1 MLEIN
6 TIYEI
11 QNIGKGVITTITPDN
26 LLAIYYKAEE
36 IYTED
41 IQETLV
47 AGNRTKES
55 IIFYSNY
62 YPEQELEL
70 SYFRLYVQNTNT
82 GDHTGLDN
90 SGLSVGNNSS
100 GEEVTINKEGVNF
113 NGTRLRYNETS
124 TGNGAVLKLPKT
136 TNLQTKVILAEGD
149 VKVNAGTNVT
159 VTGNGT
165 IATPFVI
172 NSVSTAT
179 LSFSDGVSTKL
190 VGSGTPE
197 TPYKYETLNLQKE
210 ITVDYTLTASDD
222 QQTLFIN
229 NTTPITITIPATG
242 LPDNFCVGF
251 VHETLNDVTYAGSG
265 VSNPIGLKSKGKGY
279 QQFIERKL
287 ATSTYYLLGNTKV

>member
-1 MLEIN
+1 MLKIN

-100 GEEVTINKEGVNF
+100 REEVTINKEGVNF

-136 TNLQTKVILAEGD
+136 TNLQTRVILAEGD

-159 VTGNGT
+159 VTGDGT
-165 IATPFVI
+165 IATPYVI
-172 NSVSTAT
+172 NA
-179 LSFSDGVSTKL
+179 LG
-190 VGSGTPE
+190 GT
-197 TPYKYETLNLQKE
+197 TVNLQKV
-210 ITVDYTLTASDD
+210 ITTSTTISNSDNDYII
-222 QQTLFIN
+222 FIN
-229 NTTPITITIPATG
+229 NGATPITITIDSSIT
-242 LPDNFCVGF
+242 LPNFGVGF
-251 VHETLNDVTYAGSG
+251 IQEGTGDVTFVGTG
-265 VSNPIGLKSKGKGY
+265 VSLTNPVGLKSKGQGY
-279 QQFIERKL
+279 QTFIERKL